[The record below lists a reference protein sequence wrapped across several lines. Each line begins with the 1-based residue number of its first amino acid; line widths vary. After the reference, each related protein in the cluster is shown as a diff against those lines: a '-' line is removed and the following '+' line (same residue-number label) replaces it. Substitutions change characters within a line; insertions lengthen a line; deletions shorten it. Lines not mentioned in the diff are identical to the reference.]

1 MADDK
6 ETEEVGLPPESDSW
20 DSRHANRISART
32 ASLCVQDRL
41 AFDEDPPSYEM
52 MYPSSSDDNNVPT
65 LSNSKLDCGIV
76 MSPRNLKENTKSQP
90 NSNQIVP
97 QTPPDT
103 KVTSRPA
110 IRHGDSKLK
119 LTQGNEKPKPEKVL
133 QRKITLTKLTET
145 REKLMVQASGLT
157 KGARETLREFCQK
170 TTAHGFSHVVEKDI
184 HIIMRI
190 FWVIVTFVSLGALLS
205 VGYDATYAAFVT
217 KRPYTEVT
225 YKNNQ
230 STGIRLPDMT
240 ICTLS
245 GFWKSKMEKYNV
257 SKTLASYLLL
267 AVRGTEVISP
277 VLSRDPKRIILL
289 KDELREYLEMH
300 KVTLEELITML
311 SPDCEE
317 LVKGCYSSSQSLT
330 SSLCCQTVLR
340 PTITTLGVCFTTLS
354 QNGLRLNQTI
364 AGLVGGY
371 RILFDV
377 ALHEYMDYDYNVVST
392 TSLAEAGIHVSL
404 SNFAS
409 SPAVAANIQA
419 VRIAPNTAASVA
431 LDVTNID
438 HTEVYLDDWLWPNPR
453 PRCVS
458 EEKFWAMSEE
468 ERAYTGSN
476 QYFSLLYRDCL
487 NHFFNC
493 SAIPFMFTND
503 TTSACTP
510 DITLYQSKIN
520 DKMMDCVQNHL
531 SQLEEGFGKLCF
543 TTTINQQLSYTTL
556 MKNGVQNIIDN
567 RLLPPNIT
575 LSMVNIYYT
584 ELGFTEYY
592 ERIPT
597 FITWFSDLGGQMGLF
612 MGASFITLVELIF
625 TVCYVLRVLMTRGV
639 KALMNKLRG
648 NNT

>member
-1 MADDK
+1 
-6 ETEEVGLPPESDSW
+6 
-20 DSRHANRISART
+20 
-32 ASLCVQDRL
+32 
-41 AFDEDPPSYEM
+41 M
-52 MYPSSSDDNNVPT
+52 MYPSSSDDNNA
-65 LSNSKLDCGIV
+65 LSLNNSKLDCGIV
-76 MSPRNLKENTKSQP
+76 MRPRNLKENTKSQP

-110 IRHGDSKLK
+110 IKHGDSKLK
-119 LTQGNEKPKPEKVL
+119 LSQGNEKPKPEKVL

-170 TTAHGFSHVVEKDI
+170 TTAHGFSHVVENDI

-190 FWVIVTFVSLGALLS
+190 FWVVVTFVSLGALLS

-225 YKNNQ
+225 YRNNQ

-311 SPDCEE
+311 SPECEE
-317 LVKGCYSSSQSLT
+317 LVKGCYSASQSLS

-340 PTITTLGVCFTTLS
+340 PTITTLGVCFTTLN

-377 ALHEYMDYDYNVVST
+377 ALQEYMGGC
-392 TSLAEAGIHVSL
+392 SLFFLPFLMTFNI
-404 SNFAS
+404 FAS
-409 SPAVAANIQA
+409 GNKRDVPERVA
-419 VRIAPNTAASVA
+419 R
-431 LDVTNID
+431 
-438 HTEVYLDDWLWPNPR
+438 
-453 PRCVS
+453 
-458 EEKFWAMSEE
+458 
-468 ERAYTGSN
+468 
-476 QYFSLLYRDCL
+476 
-487 NHFFNC
+487 
-493 SAIPFMFTND
+493 
-503 TTSACTP
+503 
-510 DITLYQSKIN
+510 
-520 DKMMDCVQNHL
+520 
-531 SQLEEGFGKLCF
+531 KL
-543 TTTINQQLSYTTL
+543 
-556 MKNGVQNIIDN
+556 K
-567 RLLPPNIT
+567 
-575 LSMVNIYYT
+575 
-584 ELGFTEYY
+584 
-592 ERIPT
+592 
-597 FITWFSDLGGQMGLF
+597 
-612 MGASFITLVELIF
+612 
-625 TVCYVLRVLMTRGV
+625 
-639 KALMNKLRG
+639 
-648 NNT
+648 